1 MKKVKSGWGGERK
14 GAGRP
19 ATGKDPLVC
28 IRMPEKL
35 VAAIDKAAEKE
46 GVSRSEKIRELI
58 EKAL

>member
-28 IRMPEKL
+28 IRMPVKL

-46 GVSRSEKIRELI
+46 GVSRSEKIRALI
-58 EKAL
+58 ERAL